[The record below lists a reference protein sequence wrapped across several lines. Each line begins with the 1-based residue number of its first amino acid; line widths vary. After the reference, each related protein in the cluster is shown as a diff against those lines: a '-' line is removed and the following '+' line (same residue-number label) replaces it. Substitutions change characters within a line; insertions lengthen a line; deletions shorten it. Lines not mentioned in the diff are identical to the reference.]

1 VAGADAGYRYVT
13 LPSSYYHQQQDA
25 NSVLSRPKA
34 LHDNSPSNK
43 AADALMMGGLSS
55 DVVDDLSCI
64 ANEDW
69 VEEQNF
75 PLLHR
80 IVLGLHGKDLEQALA
95 EDPTTVDHE
104 DAMGRTALNWAAA
117 RGDDRSVATLLSY
130 AADPN
135 ILDCQHSGPL
145 SYSAEKNHT
154 VCVRILL
161 EAGAET
167 DPVIPGG
174 QRVGSPLNCASR
186 NASDPVLIKS
196 LLDFGADVDASGV
209 DGRTPLI
216 HAARTDNVSFA
227 LLFLEHNANINAVST
242 AGQTPLTTA
251 IVNNSHRVLQL
262 LLSRWADYSGC
273 PRLRGPHLL
282 DTAAQFAD
290 HETLAILCL
299 TNHIRL
305 KYDKNYHTGDFE
317 KILLQRHD
325 GDEKLSSAFAD
336 FMAIVR
342 EEVSPETLMEQGLA
356 FSGRLSEM
364 SDEKSN
370 ASDEFFDSTEHL
382 LD

>member
-1 VAGADAGYRYVT
+1 MI
-13 LPSSYYHQQQDA
+13 
-25 NSVLSRPKA
+25 SRPKA

-43 AADALMMGGLSS
+43 AADAIMMGGLPS

-64 ANEDW
+64 ANPDW
-69 VEEQNF
+69 VEDQKF

-80 IVLGLHGKDLEQALA
+80 IVLGLNGKDLEQALA
-95 EDPTTVDHE
+95 EDPTTVDYE

-117 RGDDRSVATLLSY
+117 RGDERSVAVLLSY
-130 AADPN
+130 GADPN

-161 EAGAET
+161 EAGAQP

-227 LLFLEHNANINAVST
+227 LLFLEHNANINAVAT
-242 AGQTPLTTA
+242 DGQTPLTTA

-282 DTAAQFAD
+282 NTAAQFAD

-317 KILLQRHD
+317 KVLHQRHD
-325 GDEKLSSAFAD
+325 SDEKLRQAFAD
-336 FMAIVR
+336 LMAIVR
-342 EEVSPETLMEQGLA
+342 EEVSPEALMEQGLK
-356 FSGRLSEM
+356 FGGRHSDI
-364 SDEKSN
+364 SDDEKSYG
-370 ASDEFFDSTEHL
+370 SDDFYDTAEHL
-382 LD
+382 ID